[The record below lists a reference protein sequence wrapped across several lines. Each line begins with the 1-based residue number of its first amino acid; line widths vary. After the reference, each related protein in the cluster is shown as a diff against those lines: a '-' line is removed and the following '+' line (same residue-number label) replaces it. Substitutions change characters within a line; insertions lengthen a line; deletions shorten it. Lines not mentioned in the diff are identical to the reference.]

1 MKLLKRQ
8 RKIAISLGFIFVS
21 IAATSSYA
29 QQAKK
34 LKNGTFLIDNFQEDT
49 VGNLPAGWYNRD
61 GGKKVS
67 RLDAKT
73 RARYHYEIK
82 KSNGNK
88 FLRYDGTEAMHLNF
102 LFTNRDHENIYNINV
117 YENPVL
123 SWKWRVFKLPEGADV
138 DAKNRNDAAASIYV
152 VWDFGHVLFK
162 KVPKSVRYV
171 WGNKQPKG
179 TELSKFFGNQKIVV
193 VQSGSSDEGK
203 WISFH
208 RNIVKDYE
216 HLFGDKPPKAPL
228 AILILS
234 DGDNT
239 HSRAKADYDDIML
252 KPAKAVEAK
261 AHN

>member
-88 FLRYDGTEAMHLNF
+88 FLRYDGKEAMHLNF

-138 DAKNRNDAAASIYV
+138 DAKI
-152 VWDFGHVLFK
+152 
-162 KVPKSVRYV
+162 
-171 WGNKQPKG
+171 G
-179 TELSKFFGNQKIVV
+179 TM
-193 VQSGSSDEGK
+193 
-203 WISFH
+203 
-208 RNIVKDYE
+208 
-216 HLFGDKPPKAPL
+216 PL
-228 AILILS
+228 QVF
-234 DGDNT
+234 
-239 HSRAKADYDDIML
+239 M
-252 KPAKAVEAK
+252 
-261 AHN
+261 